1 MKIYVASSWR
11 NAQQQHVVQVLRAA
25 GHEVFDFK
33 NPPGGEG
40 FTSWPGRDAT
50 QTSWTKEEALAAL
63 EHPRSKEALKS
74 DWDGMRWADAV
85 VCVQPFGKSA
95 SVELGWAV
103 GAGKPTALLLADGEP
118 ELMQS
123 MADVM
128 FTRLDEVV
136 EWLGGLGLRCS
147 LTTVLRECLSASE
160 EHAAAREVFNQ
171 AKAVSAKAWD
181 DGSPDV
187 IDQYHAIAQEKY
199 EVVRA
204 AKKRLD
210 AAKAALGGR

>member
-11 NAQQQHVVQVLRAA
+11 NAQHSEVVRVLRAA
-25 GHEVFDFK
+25 GHDVFDFK
-33 NPPGGEG
+33 NPPGGQG
-40 FTSWPGRDAT
+40 FTSWPGVEAKKA
-50 QTSWTKEEALAAL
+50 SWTKEEARTAL

-123 MADVM
+123 MADRM
-128 FTRLDEVV
+128 FTRLEDVVVWAASVDETIRV
-136 EWLGGLGLRCS
+136 
-147 LTTVLRECLSASE
+147 CLLNFGE
-160 EHAAAREVFNQ
+160 DPR
-171 AKAVSAKAWD
+171 
-181 DGSPDV
+181 
-187 IDQYHAIAQEKY
+187 
-199 EVVRA
+199 
-204 AKKRLD
+204 
-210 AAKAALGGR
+210 